1 MEETLGLMI
10 SQEQYAVIA
19 PTASD
24 MTVGR
29 ILRDVAGQKGS
40 LKMAARKL
48 NNFGEINNQC
58 CHLNSDERI
67 QRIRSTLE
75 LAKSLEILKA
85 TKNDIASI
93 KAQDIVKVMDLTS
106 LVNVLSLS

>member
-40 LKMAARKL
+40 LKMVARKL
-48 NNFGEINNQC
+48 NTFGEINNQC

-75 LAKSLEILKA
+75 LAKSLETLKA
-85 TKNDIASI
+85 TKNDIASK

-106 LVNVLSLS
+106 LVNVLSHS

>member
-1 MEETLGLMI
+1 MQTVYRWKVEETLGLMI

-24 MTVGR
+24 MTAGR
-29 ILRDVAGQKGS
+29 ILRDVADQKGS

-48 NNFGEINNQC
+48 NTFGEINNQC

-67 QRIRSTLE
+67 QRIRDQQS
-75 LAKSLEILKA
+75 
-85 TKNDIASI
+85 
-93 KAQDIVKVMDLTS
+93 
-106 LVNVLSLS
+106 VLSS